1 MPTET
6 LDTALVQYE
15 PIKADIAKLKKE
27 NATLVFDYESAK
39 GNKLA
44 RSHVAQLR
52 TLKGEIERKRV
63 ALKAEALAF
72 GKKVDGAAKEMT
84 GEVEQMIEVHA
95 KPLADIEARE
105 AAKLASIA
113 MPLDPIKD
121 AFSCEEIIERIEAV
135 KIDDTWPSSATKT
148 RENTLTCLRARL
160 DELTKAESAA
170 AELEKL
176 RADKEAR
183 EKADADAAREKGRAA
198 REAEIAKQAAERAVA
213 AERERALAAE
223 AKAAREAAAAKA
235 EEEKR
240 AANKKHRAKILNEV
254 MEALNAV
261 LGHRGYDGMMLA
273 QAIADGKIPHTTIKF

>member
-1 MPTET
+1 MTTET
-6 LDTALVQYE
+6 LDALAPYA
-15 PIKADIAKLKKE
+15 PIKADIAKFKKE

-72 GKKVDGAAKEMT
+72 GKKVDGAAREMT

-121 AFSCEEIIERIEAV
+121 AFSCEEIIERIGAV
-135 KIDDTWPSSATKT
+135 VIDDSWPSTAKKI
-148 RENTLTCLRARL
+148 RENTMLCLEARL
-160 DELTKAESAA
+160 AELTKAEAAA

-183 EKADADAAREKGRAA
+183 EKADADAAREKARAA

-240 AANKKHRAKILNEV
+240 AANKKHRAKILGEV
-254 MEALNAV
+254 SKAIEDIVGDTLAYKVTEALEA
-261 LGHRGYDGMMLA
+261 
-273 QAIADGKIPHTTIKF
+273 GKIPHTTIKF